1 MLENCVKSLRKFIFL
16 IIMALLVLTA
26 CATEPEV
33 LEIVD
38 EIIAEKPP
46 TVEPTSTEEPT
57 EVDADPT
64 ATIQLTPEPEI
75 DEACVDC
82 HADQSLLQ
90 ALATEAEPEESH
102 SSGEG

>member
-1 MLENCVKSLRKFIFL
+1 
-16 IIMALLVLTA
+16 
-26 CATEPEV
+26 

-38 EIIAEKPP
+38 EIIAEVPP
-46 TVEPTSTEEPT
+46 TVEPTSTVEPT
-57 EVDADPT
+57 EAEAGPT

-82 HADQSLLQ
+82 HADASILQ
-90 ALATEAEPEESH
+90 ALATEAEPEESI

>member
-1 MLENCVKSLRKFIFL
+1 MLENPVKILHKSVLL
-16 IIMALLVLTA
+16 MVLALMALTA
-26 CATEPEV
+26 CTSEPEV

-38 EIIAEKPP
+38 EIIAEEPP
-46 TVEPTSTEEPT
+46 TVEPTSTVEPT
-57 EVDADPT
+57 EDEAGPT
-64 ATIQLTPEPEI
+64 ATIQLTPQPEI

>member
-1 MLENCVKSLRKFIFL
+1 MLENPVKILHKSILL
-16 IIMALLVLTA
+16 IILVLIALTA
-26 CATEPEV
+26 CASEPEV

-38 EIIAEKPP
+38 EIIAEVPP
-46 TVEPTSTEEPT
+46 TVEPTSTVAPT
-57 EVDADPT
+57 ETEAGPT
-64 ATIQLTPEPEI
+64 ATIQLTPEPEL

-90 ALATEAEPEESH
+90 ALATEAEPEEAP